1 MLMKTIVLLT
11 KLHGFLPSEL
21 ERMTMQDLR
30 LSIGIIEDYQKQE
43 AEEYARMQSQQRI
56 T

>member
-30 LSIGIIEDYQKQE
+30 LAIGIIEDYQKQE
-43 AEEYARMQSQQRI
+43 AEEWHKSYSNS
-56 T
+56 